1 MTRLRR
7 TSATARRAAAR
18 LLPAEHREWAEAL
31 WAEAHDVPRGL
42 PRLAWRAGGL
52 RLIARQA
59 TMARRLAC
67 ALLFG
72 GAVAFTAWVAWPAP
86 PAGAATMAARVD
98 VIVILLLLAVLPL
111 LAHRLW
117 GRSPR
122 AGSPAFCAPAATR
135 RSSP

>member
-67 ALLFG
+67 ALLL
-72 GAVAFTAWVAWPAP
+72 
-86 PAGAATMAARVD
+86 AGRWHSR
-98 VIVILLLLAVLPL
+98 P
-111 LAHRLW
+111 
-117 GRSPR
+117 G
-122 AGSPAFCAPAATR
+122 
-135 RSSP
+135 